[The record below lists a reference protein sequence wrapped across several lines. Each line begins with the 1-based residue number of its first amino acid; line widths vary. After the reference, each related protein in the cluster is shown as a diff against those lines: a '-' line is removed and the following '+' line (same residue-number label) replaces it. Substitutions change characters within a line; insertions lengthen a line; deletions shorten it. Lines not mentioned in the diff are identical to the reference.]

1 MSTDNGGNSDT
12 GGSNHPLRGQKATSF
27 EGGVRGVGWVGGGF
41 ASIRRGV
48 ISKEMIHVSDWYVRA
63 PTRAELTTRSF
74 LFILFFFGKSES
86 ENQNTLCIETLICIL
101 DFILTFMLRGAYS
114 RST

>member
-12 GGSNHPLRGQKATSF
+12 GGSNHPLRGQKATSS

-63 PTRAELTTRSF
+63 PTFSLSLSLSLSLVPSLRLVLFFSFFSFLEKVKAKTKTRSV
-74 LFILFFFGKSES
+74 LKLS
-86 ENQNTLCIETLICIL
+86 NL
-101 DFILTFMLRGAYS
+101 YS
-114 RST
+114 